1 MRRLHYAN
9 GYMIMPDAVCKAV
22 LRYARALADAHTSDV
37 VTIPVLGE
45 AGAVTTAHVLLGPA
59 SQLYSTHIADS
70 IGEFTD
76 AALVADLEQ
85 RTRRIE
91 PSTIAWPDEMS
102 DILLDADEVVEPF
115 AE

>member
-9 GYMIMPDAVCKAV
+9 GYMITPDAVSKAV

-45 AGAVTTAHVLLGPA
+45 GGTVTNAHVLLGPA
-59 SQLYSTHIADS
+59 SQLYSTLIADT

-76 AALVADLEQ
+76 AALVAELEQ

-102 DILLDADEVVEPF
+102 DVLLDADEVVEPF
-115 AE
+115 PD